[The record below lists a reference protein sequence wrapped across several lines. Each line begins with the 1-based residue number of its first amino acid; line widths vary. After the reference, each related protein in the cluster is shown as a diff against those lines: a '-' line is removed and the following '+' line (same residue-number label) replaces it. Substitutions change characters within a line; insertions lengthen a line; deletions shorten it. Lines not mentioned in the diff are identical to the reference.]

1 MVCKTVHAGYAN
13 AFPATSHDHAPM
25 HRDDILAFLVSLG
38 ITGLL
43 LWGLVYFVT
52 EWWGRLP
59 RAVALILFI
68 LLSVMVI
75 GYPIY
80 ALARW
85 SDRYLARVREARSQG
100 KKPPD

>member
-1 MVCKTVHAGYAN
+1 MR
-13 AFPATSHDHAPM
+13 
-25 HRDDILAFLVSLG
+25 RDDILALLVSLG
-38 ITGLL
+38 TTGLL
-43 LWGLVYFVT
+43 LWGLVYLVT

-68 LLSVMVI
+68 LLAVMVI

-85 SDRYLARVREARSQG
+85 SDRYLARVREARDPDR
-100 KKPPD
+100 KPPD

>member
-1 MVCKTVHAGYAN
+1 MQR
-13 AFPATSHDHAPM
+13 S
-25 HRDDILAFLVSLG
+25 DILSFLVSLG

-43 LWGLVYFVT
+43 IWGLVYFVN

-59 RAVALILFI
+59 KAVALTICI
-68 LLSVMVI
+68 LLAVMVI

-85 SDRYLARVREARSQG
+85 SDRYLARMRETRG
-100 KKPPD
+100 RGEKIE

>member
-1 MVCKTVHAGYAN
+1 MQR
-13 AFPATSHDHAPM
+13 S
-25 HRDDILAFLVSLG
+25 DILSFLVSLG

-43 LWGLVYFVT
+43 IWGLVYFVN

-59 RAVALILFI
+59 KAVALTVCI
-68 LLSVMVI
+68 LLAVMVI

-85 SDRYLARVREARSQG
+85 SDRYLARVREAKGHGERIE
-100 KKPPD
+100 

>member
-1 MVCKTVHAGYAN
+1 MR
-13 AFPATSHDHAPM
+13 
-25 HRDDILAFLVSLG
+25 RDDILPLLVSLG

-59 RAVALILFI
+59 KVVALILLI
-68 LLSVMVI
+68 LLAVMVI

-85 SDRYLARVREARSQG
+85 SDRYLARVREARG
-100 KKPPD
+100 PDRKTSD

>member
-1 MVCKTVHAGYAN
+1 
-13 AFPATSHDHAPM
+13 M
-25 HRDDILAFLVSLG
+25 HRSDILPFLVSLG

-59 RAVALILFI
+59 KAVALVLFI
-68 LLSVMVI
+68 LLAVAVI

-85 SDRYLARVREARSQG
+85 SDRYLARIREAQSGG
-100 KKPPD
+100 KREK

>member
-1 MVCKTVHAGYAN
+1 MQR
-13 AFPATSHDHAPM
+13 S
-25 HRDDILAFLVSLG
+25 DILSFLVSLG

-43 LWGLVYFVT
+43 IWGLVYFVN

-59 RAVALILFI
+59 KAVALTVCI
-68 LLSVMVI
+68 LLAVMVI

-85 SDRYLARVREARSQG
+85 SDRYLARMREAKERG
-100 KKPPD
+100 ERIG

>member
-1 MVCKTVHAGYAN
+1 MQRN
-13 AFPATSHDHAPM
+13 DF
-25 HRDDILAFLVSLG
+25 LAFLVSLG

-43 LWGLVYFVT
+43 IWGLVYFID

-59 RAVALILFI
+59 KAVALTVCI
-68 LLSVMVI
+68 LLAVLVI

-85 SDRYLARVREARSQG
+85 SDRYLARVREAKARRERAE
-100 KKPPD
+100 